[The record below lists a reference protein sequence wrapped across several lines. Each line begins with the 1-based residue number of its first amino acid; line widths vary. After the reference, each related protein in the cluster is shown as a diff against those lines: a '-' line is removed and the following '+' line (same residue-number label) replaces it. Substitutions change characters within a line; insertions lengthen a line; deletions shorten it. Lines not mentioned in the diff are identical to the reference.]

1 MKATHT
7 PAAPAAGEAA
17 LRLLAYLEREYV
29 ALGYVYSASRT
40 PADIA
45 RHVFGGDEEAADAA
59 LLELTA
65 AGLVRRRSCP
75 GERYELSDAERRRLV
90 LAHGLDEAWARDE
103 AASAFN
109 PRGRFGEIT
118 SVIGHAAA
126 A

>member
-1 MKATHT
+1 MKDTHT
-7 PAAPAAGEAA
+7 PATPAPGEGG
-17 LRLLAYLEREYV
+17 LRLLSYLEREYV

-59 LLELTA
+59 LLELIA

-75 GERYELSDAERRRLV
+75 GERYELSDAERHRLV
-90 LAHGLDEAWARDE
+90 LAHGLVEAWARDE
-103 AASAFN
+103 AASAFA

-118 SVIGHAAA
+118 SVMERAAA
-126 A
+126 